1 MAIKYVGIP
10 HVRKIFQMAI
20 KNTNVFQSNAPQSIP
35 KVLFLGIKIY
45 RLATLVQP
53 FVPFVEQ
60 IERFLFKSGSD
71 QLFGASQTFKF
82 CH

>member
-1 MAIKYVGIP
+1 MSVKYSKWPLKIP
-10 HVRKIFQMAI
+10 TFYNPTPPK
-20 KNTNVFQSNAPQSIP
+20 SIP